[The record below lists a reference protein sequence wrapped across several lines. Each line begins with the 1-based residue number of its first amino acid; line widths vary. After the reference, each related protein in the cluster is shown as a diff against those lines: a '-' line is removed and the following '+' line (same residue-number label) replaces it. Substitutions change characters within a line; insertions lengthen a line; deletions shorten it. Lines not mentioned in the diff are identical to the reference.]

1 MSEMWLEPSEIE
13 GMTNRIQHAAQV
25 RVLRGMGIEH
35 RVRPDGTVAV
45 LRAHVE
51 KVFGVAPAT
60 ARKAAPKEPDWGAL
74 DAARA

>member
-1 MSEMWLEPSEIE
+1 MSDLFLDADEISN
-13 GMTNRIQHAAQV
+13 MTSRVQRAAQV

-35 RVRPDGTVAV
+35 RIRPDGSVAI

-51 KVFGVAPAT
+51 RVFGACPASM
-60 ARKAAPKEPDWGAL
+60 RKAASKEPNWEAL